1 MRVHSIIAGMAAS
14 LMLGLATT
22 GAAQDYPSKPV
33 RLVIPYP
40 PGGGADI
47 LGRIVALNLSAAL
60 GQQVFVDN
68 RGGANGII
76 GTELAAR
83 APADGYTLLFPSSP
97 HTVNVSM
104 VSSLAYDTVKDF
116 TPIALVATTP
126 YTLVVHPSLPVK
138 SVKELIAFAKA
149 RAGKIDYASGG
160 SGGGSPHLAMELFK
174 SMTGTDMVHVAYK
187 GVGPALI
194 DVLAGQVQVFFAN
207 AAPALPYIK
216 TGQLRA
222 LGTSGAKR
230 SLIAPEI
237 PTVAEAGVP
246 GFEASAWFG
255 VIAPA
260 KTPPAIV
267 TRLNADIVK
276 FMRTPE
282 TENRLQSIGA
292 EVLTSTPQEYA
303 RVIEADIDRWGQ
315 LVKRLGLRSN

>member
-1 MRVHSIIAGMAAS
+1 MRFSSSIAGLAAGF
-14 LMLGLATT
+14 MLALASI
-22 GAAQDYPSKPV
+22 GAAQEYPSKPV
-33 RLVIPYP
+33 RLIIPYP

-47 LGRIVALNLSAAL
+47 IARIIAQKLSAAL
-60 GQQVFVDN
+60 GPQVIADN

-76 GTELAAR
+76 GTEIAAR

-97 HTVNVSM
+97 HTVNISM
-104 VSSLAYDTVKDF
+104 VANLPYDTVRDF
-116 TPIALVATTP
+116 TPISLVATTP
-126 YTLVVHPSLPVK
+126 YTLVVHPSMPVK

-149 RAGKIDYASGG
+149 RPGNIDYASGG
-160 SGGGSPHLAMELFK
+160 SGGSPHLAMELFK
-174 SMTGTDMVHVAYK
+174 SMTGTDFVHVAYK
-187 GVGPALI
+187 GVGPALV

-207 AAPALPYIK
+207 AAPALPNIK
-216 TGQLRA
+216 AGRLRA

-230 SLIAPEI
+230 SAVSPEI

-267 TRLNADIVK
+267 SRLNSEIVK
-276 FMRTPE
+276 FMRAPDTAE
-282 TENRLQSIGA
+282 RLHGISA

-315 LVKRLGLRSN
+315 LVRKLGLRGN

>member
-1 MRVHSIIAGMAAS
+1 MRHSGISGVTAC
-14 LMLGLATT
+14 LLLAFPGA
-22 GAAQDYPSKPV
+22 GAAQEYPSKSV
-33 RLVIPYP
+33 RLIIPYP

-47 LGRIVALNLSAAL
+47 LGRILAQKLSAAF
-60 GQQVFVDN
+60 GQQIIVDN

-104 VSSLAYDTVKDF
+104 VSNLAYDTVKDF
-116 TPIALVATTP
+116 APVALAATTP
-126 YTLVVHPSLPVK
+126 YTLVVHPSMPVK

-149 RAGKIDYASGG
+149 RPGKIDYASGG
-160 SGGGSPHLAMELFK
+160 SGGSPHLAMELFK
-174 SMTGTDMVHVAYK
+174 SLTGTDMVHVAYK

-194 DVLAGQVQVFFAN
+194 EVLAGQVQVFFAN
-207 AAPALPYIK
+207 AAPAVPYIK
-216 TGQLRA
+216 SGQLRA
-222 LGTSGAKR
+222 LGTSGTKR
-230 SLIAPEI
+230 SLVAPEI

-260 KTPPAIV
+260 KTPAAIIA
-267 TRLNADIVK
+267 RLNAEIVK
-276 FMRTPE
+276 SMRSPD
-282 TENRLQSIGA
+282 TESRVQSIGA

-303 RVIEADIDRWGQ
+303 QVIAADIDRWGE
-315 LVKRLGLRSN
+315 LVRRLGLRAN